1 MRQGRKES
9 LVAAVTHHP
18 YVTSGVVGLFP
29 QLLELLLGDSPE
41 LSTLFSYCLGS
52 RDGPHPSNILFP
64 EKTTASDW
72 PMQWHKGP
80 ALLPQLETI
89 PKGHLSSSSLII
101 GQLFPCPPLFP
112 SFPKVA
118 P

>member
-1 MRQGRKES
+1 M
-9 LVAAVTHHP
+9 AAVTHHP

-41 LSTLFSYCLGS
+41 LPALFSHCLGS
-52 RDGPHPSNILFP
+52 RDVTHPSNILFP
-64 EKTTASDW
+64 EKTTANDW
-72 PMQWHKGP
+72 PMLPMHKGL

-112 SFPKVA
+112 SFPKVTS
-118 P
+118 